1 MQERESL
8 VRRLGAAALAR
19 DAREEGSGEGSGAAA
34 GEGGG
39 GGGGEAEEREEDVKW
54 LASRTAG
61 VKSHY
66 YYYTAIKARLR
77 RY

>member
-1 MQERESL
+1 

-19 DAREEGSGEGSGAAA
+19 GAREEESGEGSGAAVA
-34 GEGGG
+34 ECAG

-61 VKSHY
+61 AKLHY
-66 YYYTAIKARLR
+66 YY
-77 RY
+77 

>member
-19 DAREEGSGEGSGAAA
+19 GAREEGSGEGSGAAVA
-34 GEGGG
+34 EGA
-39 GGGGEAEEREEDVKW
+39 GGGEAEEREEDAKW

-61 VKSHY
+61 AKPHY
-66 YYYTAIKARLR
+66 YY
-77 RY
+77 